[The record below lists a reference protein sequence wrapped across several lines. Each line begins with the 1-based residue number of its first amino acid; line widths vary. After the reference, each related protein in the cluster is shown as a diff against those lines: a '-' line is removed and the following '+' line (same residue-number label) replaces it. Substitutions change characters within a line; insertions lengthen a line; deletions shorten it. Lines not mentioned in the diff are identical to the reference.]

1 MKKPVLEDFYD
12 PSDPRGCSTSEYE
25 QYTQAVDEYNRTRTI
40 FKQPLIYA
48 NVKNSNDRIYT
59 QEALDKIKEQLSEQ
73 IKKGRALGELG
84 HPDRFEVT
92 LNNTSH
98 LVTDIYQED
107 DVLYGDIRILD
118 TPRGRDLQNLMDADL
133 IVFRPRSA
141 GIVNEDGTVNIHQIY
156 SFDAIPKSEDAWKS
170 IEIEKD
176 NRKWLLLI
184 G

>member
-1 MKKPVLEDFYD
+1 
-12 PSDPRGCSTSEYE
+12 
-25 QYTQAVDEYNRTRTI
+25 
-40 FKQPLIYA
+40 
-48 NVKNSNDRIYT
+48 
-59 QEALDKIKEQLSEQ
+59 
-73 IKKGRALGELG
+73 
-84 HPDRFEVT
+84 
-92 LNNTSH
+92 
-98 LVTDIYQED
+98 
-107 DVLYGDIRILD
+107 
-118 TPRGRDLQNLMDADL
+118 MDADL